1 MARSNADD
9 SPRGRVFWDNQERI
23 WLGIH
28 HEQKT
33 SGESV
38 VAGCERNA
46 PRASF
51 KNAAVNKVT
60 MKELRTRVAARLD
73 VLSCVISFEPVV
85 RHNDI
90 LRCGGRGRCM

>member
-1 MARSNADD
+1 MIVQEEESSGITRNA
-9 SPRGRVFWDNQERI
+9 SGSVSTMSKRRA
-23 WLGIH
+23 
-28 HEQKT
+28 
-33 SGESV
+33 GESV

-51 KNAAVNKVT
+51 KNAAVNEVT

-73 VLSCVISFEPVV
+73 VLSCVISFELVV

-90 LRCGGRGRCM
+90 LRCGGGRCM